1 MTNRGG
7 RMRKFIRFTLLCGMA
22 TALACS
28 SSTKTTAAKTDVV
41 ADVATADAGAD
52 AAAPDV
58 AQTDAPAA
66 DAPADVTAPD
76 FGSADCDPLMPAA
89 CAMPWPS
96 NLYLK
101 ADATRKTG
109 YTLTFG
115 PTSLPINIA
124 DEPIDPAPYKRLDG
138 YGLGSPL
145 LVLFPDLDVTG
156 MASEGDIAPSIDPA
170 AAIVWLEVDDKGKV
184 LRHVPYFT
192 ELDANETDT
201 AKKTLFVRPAVIL
214 KEATRYVI
222 GMRGLKDT
230 TGKAFARSP
239 AFDLLATGKTAGT
252 VLAPRQARFDE
263 LFGILD
269 GEGVKKADL
278 TLAWD
283 FVTGS
288 MDGLTGTL
296 RDLRDKADLV
306 VGDKGPEL
314 TIKQVTQFTEAE
326 NVDIAYEVT
335 GTFHVPHYLDPHD
348 LGDGVTAWR
357 FHYGPDGKVA
367 QNGWRDAIFLVRIPR
382 AALNGDAMGL
392 VEYGHG
398 LTGSETEV
406 RGGWAGKVANTYGL
420 IYFSC
425 RMIGMADEDT
435 ASIFK
440 FINNMTEFPLMPERL
455 HQGMIEHLMLA
466 RAMRERFADLPEIA
480 KLGIKVDKKQLFYEG
495 CSQGGIYGGVLLA
508 LSKDMPR
515 AQLGEPVQNYSTLL
529 HRSVDFED
537 FNSYIR
543 GVYPAPI
550 DQDIL
555 LSTIQLLWDTV
566 DPVSYLRHIKAE
578 PFPGNTAHE
587 VLMAVAKG
595 DYQVAPMTDEITLRS
610 DVGIQL
616 MKNYGRPVW
625 NVTEQAYP
633 LVGSGLVSWDF
644 GNPWAPYGNKPPED
658 LKKDPHDLPRKD
670 DMHNKQ
676 MVHFLRTG
684 EIIDVCG
691 GDGCTPN

>member
-1 MTNRGG
+1 MY
-7 RMRKFIRFTLLCGMA
+7 A
-22 TALACS
+22 ALAGCLALALGCS
-28 SSTKTTAAKTDVV
+28 SSAKPETAKTD
-41 ADVATADAGAD
+41 AATDLATTDAKGAD
-52 AAAPDV
+52 DLDKTDTAAAE
-58 AQTDAPAA
+58 
-66 DAPADVTAPD
+66 VTGPD
-76 FGSADCDPLMPAA
+76 FGNADCDPLMPAA
-89 CAMPWPS
+89 CSMPWPS

-101 ADATRKTG
+101 ADPARKTG

-115 PTSLPINIA
+115 PTSLPINGA
-124 DEPIDPAPYKRLDG
+124 DQPIDPAPYKRLDG
-138 YGLGSPL
+138 YGLGSAL
-145 LVLFPDLDVTG
+145 IVLFPNIDLSG
-156 MASEGDIAPSIDPA
+156 MASEGDIAPSIDPKA
-170 AAIVWLEVDDKGKV
+170 SIVWLEVDAAGKV

-192 ELDANETDT
+192 ELDANESDS

-214 KEATRYVI
+214 KENMRYVI
-222 GMRGLKDT
+222 GMRGLKDGA
-230 TGKAFARSP
+230 GKAFARSP
-239 AFDLLATGKTAGT
+239 AFDLLATAKTTGT
-252 VLAPRQARFDE
+252 VLAARQARFDE
-263 LFGILD
+263 LFGILEGD
-269 GEGVKKADL
+269 GVKKADL

-288 MDGLTGTL
+288 SEGLTGTL

-314 TIKQVTQFTEAE
+314 TITQVIPFTQAE

-335 GTFHVPHYLDPHD
+335 GTFHVPHYLDPKD
-348 LGDGVTAWR
+348 LGDGVTAYR
-357 FHYGPDGKVA
+357 FHYGPDGKVV
-367 QNGWRDAIFLVRIPR
+367 QNGWRDAVFLVRIPR
-382 AALNGDAMGL
+382 AALKGDPMGL

-398 LTGSETEV
+398 LTGSEHEV

-435 ASIFK
+435 ASILK
-440 FINNMTEFPLMPERL
+440 FINSMTEFPLMPERL

-466 RAMRERFADLPEIA
+466 RSMRERFADLPEIA

-508 LSKDMPR
+508 LSKDIAR
-515 AQLGEPVQNYSTLL
+515 GQVGEPGQNYSTLL

-543 GVYPAPI
+543 GVYPETI
-550 DQDIL
+550 DQNL
-555 LSTIQLLWDTV
+555 LLATIQLLWDTV
-566 DPVSYLRHIKAE
+566 DPVSYMRHIKAD
-578 PFPGNTAHE
+578 PFPGNAAHE
-587 VLMAVAKG
+587 ILMVIAKG
-595 DYQVAPMTDEITLRS
+595 DYQVSPMTDELTLRS
-610 DVGIQL
+610 EVGINL

-625 NVTEQAYP
+625 NVPETAYP
-633 LVGSGLVSWDF
+633 LKGSGLVSFDF
-644 GNPWAPYGNKPPED
+644 GNPWAPYGNKPPQD
-658 LKKDPHDLPRKD
+658 LGKDPHDLPRKD
-670 DMHNKQ
+670 DKHNEQ